1 MIDYSDYIKKTWYSI
16 GGGDD
21 REEKTSISY
30 RQLVL
35 IVMEAAIHQNE
46 DAIRGLQER
55 KRDFL
60 LDSCVRSLRTCARAY
75 AMRDA

>member
-1 MIDYSDYIKKTWYSI
+1 MIDYSDYIKKIWYSI

-21 REEKTSISY
+21 HEEKTSISY

-46 DAIRGLQER
+46 DDIRGLQKR

-60 LDSCVRSLRTCARAY
+60 LVSW
-75 AMRDA
+75 

>member
-46 DAIRGLQER
+46 DDIRTLEEQ
-55 KRDFL
+55 KRASFFAA
-60 LDSCVRSLRTCARAY
+60 CERSL
-75 AMRDA
+75 

>member
-1 MIDYSDYIKKTWYSI
+1 
-16 GGGDD
+16 
-21 REEKTSISY
+21 
-30 RQLVL
+30 
-35 IVMEAAIHQNE
+35 MEAAIHQND

-75 AMRDA
+75 AYAMRDA